1 MLVSAGV
8 ALHLLV
14 LCPSLVLDGKDKK
27 PILPAY
33 VLNAQTVLVLIDPAA
48 GTPVNAPLAN
58 KTAQD
63 DVEKALEKIGP
74 FEAGAGWLY
83 GRSGDHG
90 TQGVGEGCCT
100 ADDWWVADQRS
111 SRDCTADRFR
121 HSARRTEGT
130 ATGNAR
136 FHPEH
141 AWSAG
146 GNGAARGRFRGVRG
160 ARLDTRAFPSAALR
174 Q

>member
-1 MLVSAGV
+1 
-8 ALHLLV
+8 
-14 LCPSLVLDGKDKK
+14 
-27 PILPAY
+27 
-33 VLNAQTVLVLIDPAA
+33 
-48 GTPVNAPLAN
+48 
-58 KTAQD
+58 
-63 DVEKALEKIGP
+63 
-74 FEAGAGWLY
+74 
-83 GRSGDHG
+83 
-90 TQGVGEGCCT
+90 
-100 ADDWWVADQRS
+100 S

-141 AWSAG
+141 ARSAG

-174 Q
+174 QEGSAAFTGRPGGGGIPQRPRRSGEATATAAETEDQALGLHYRRSPPIDWRLFWADANR